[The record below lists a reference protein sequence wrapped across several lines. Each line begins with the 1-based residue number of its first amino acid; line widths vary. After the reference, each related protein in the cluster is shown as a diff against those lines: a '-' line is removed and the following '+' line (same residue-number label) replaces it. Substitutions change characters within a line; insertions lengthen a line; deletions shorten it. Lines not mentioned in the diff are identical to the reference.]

1 MKIEADFSRQHP
13 NMGHDFPDASANYP
27 TTAFQGRLVHFIYQS
42 GNVVGLIFYHKATK
56 ERSQLGRSLA
66 TKARRHEVNGLGVW
80 PRRHEVNGGGVWPRR
95 HEDSQLGKE
104 FVAKTPRQLDGV
116 CCSYSMWKCF
126 RNSSFLCLEMGRMAL
141 SLISTSPPLPRMYLL
156 TQARLMRCDW

>member
-42 GNVVGLIFYHKATK
+42 GIVVGLIFDHKATK

-66 TKARRHEVNGLGVW
+66 TKARRHEVNGEESGHEGTKTRSQWGRSLATKA
-80 PRRHEVNGGGVWPRR
+80 RRHEVSFGGIFWLRR
-95 HEDSQLGKE
+95 HEVIGEGICYKDTKAVGWGLLQLLHVEMLQK
-104 FVAKTPRQLDGV
+104 FVFFVP
-116 CCSYSMWKCF
+116 
-126 RNSSFLCLEMGRMAL
+126 
-141 SLISTSPPLPRMYLL
+141 
-156 TQARLMRCDW
+156 